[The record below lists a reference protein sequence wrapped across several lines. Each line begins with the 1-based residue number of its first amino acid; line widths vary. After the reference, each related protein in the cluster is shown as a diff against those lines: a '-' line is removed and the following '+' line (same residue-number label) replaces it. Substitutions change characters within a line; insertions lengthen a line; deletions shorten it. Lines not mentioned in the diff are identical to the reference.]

1 MLCRFLFYAVA
12 LCQAEEQA
20 EVEAEPIGMLR
31 EIWTNE
37 QKLAPLDQLF
47 IKRSPV

>member
-31 EIWTNE
+31 EIRYQSKFGPMSKN
-37 QKLAPLDQLF
+37 
-47 IKRSPV
+47 